1 MNVAPHHK
9 WEFVTTFC
17 NWSVM
22 SVPNPGCPPPH
33 CNVQS
38 LRSPRLE
45 FVIICKNIGIQNPV
59 RCHKL
64 PSVPIFVSLV
74 RHGYKLQ
81 LDWGPQAVIFHEF
94 LPIDRLVSLFIVVF
108 LIIILS
114 TCSFSSPILYF
125 LLFSLLKKTTTKLYS
140 SPFLAV

>member
-1 MNVAPHHK
+1 MTK
-9 WEFVTTFC
+9 FC

-22 SVPNPGCPPPH
+22 SDPNPGCPPPH

-38 LRSPRLE
+38 LRSPCLE
-45 FVIICKNIGIQNPV
+45 FVIICKNISIQNPV
-59 RCHKL
+59 RCRKHS
-64 PSVPIFVSLV
+64 SVPIFVSLV

-94 LPIDRLVSLFIVVF
+94 LPIDRPVSLFIVVF

-125 LLFSLLKKTTTKLYS
+125 LLFSLSKKKQQKTKKLYP